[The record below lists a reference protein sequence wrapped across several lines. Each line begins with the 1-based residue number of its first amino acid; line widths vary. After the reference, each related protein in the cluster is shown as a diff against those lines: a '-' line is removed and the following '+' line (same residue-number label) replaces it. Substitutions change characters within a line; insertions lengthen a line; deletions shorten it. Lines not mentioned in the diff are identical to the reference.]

1 MLTYPFGA
9 GGIVTRLITA
19 GKSGEVVV
27 LLHGFTSR
35 ADRWRGTV
43 GTLAAQGYRVFAP
56 DLPGHGFA
64 TKDPAFDHSVGGYR
78 DFVLDLIARLRL
90 DRINLVGTSLGG
102 HVAAA
107 VAARVPDLVSRLV
120 MIGSMGLD
128 RLPDERI
135 AAIRAGL
142 SDMSFAAIRTR
153 LLTVFNDP
161 ALVTDDLVKEDMLV
175 NTSPGAVACLQKFGT
190 YLASSF
196 NKELAIDDLV
206 ALDAKVPLLLIWGE
220 DDRSA
225 PLAVAHAVRK
235 RLSHAR
241 LAVMHGINHTPYI
254 ESAELFCRILQAFLR
269 DGATI
274 SDRDVSYH

>member
-9 GGIVTRLITA
+9 GDIVTRLITA
-19 GKSGEVVV
+19 GNGEVVV

-35 ADRWRGTV
+35 ADRWRGTI
-43 GTLAAQGYRVFAP
+43 GTLAAQGYHVFAP

-64 TKDPAFDHSVGGYR
+64 TKDPAFDHSVSGYR

-90 DRINLVGTSLGG
+90 DRVNLVGTSLGG

-128 RLPDERI
+128 QLSAERI
-135 AAIRAGL
+135 AAIRGGL
-142 SDMSFAAIRTR
+142 SDMSFAAVRSR

-161 ALVTDDLVKEDMLV
+161 ALITDDLVREDTLV
-175 NTSPGAVACLQKFGT
+175 NTSPGAIACLQKFGT

-206 ALDAKVPLLLIWGE
+206 ALDGKVPLLLIWGE

-225 PLAVAHAVRK
+225 PVAVAHAVRT
-235 RLSHAR
+235 RLSHAQ

-254 ESAELFCRILQAFLR
+254 ESPELFCRILQAFLC
-269 DGATI
+269 DDAI
-274 SDRDVSYH
+274 VLDRAVSYY

>member
-1 MLTYPFGA
+1 MWTYPFGA
-9 GGIVTRLITA
+9 GGIVTRLITS
-19 GKSGEVVV
+19 GNSGEVVV

-64 TKDPAFDHSVGGYR
+64 TKDPAFDHSVSGYR
-78 DFVLDLIARLRL
+78 DFVLDLIEQLGL

-107 VAARVPDLVSRLV
+107 VAACVPDLVGRLV

-128 RLPDERI
+128 QLPSERI
-135 AAIRAGL
+135 AAIRGGL
-142 SDMSFAAIRTR
+142 ADMSFAAVRTR

-161 ALVTDDLVKEDMLV
+161 ALVTDDLVREDMLV

-206 ALDAKVPLLLIWGE
+206 ALDAKVPLLLNLG
-220 DDRSA
+220 RGRPVGASRRGASGAQA
-225 PLAVAHAVRK
+225 PLTCAARGDAWSQPYAIYGESRPV
-235 RLSHAR
+235 LSHPASVLVRRSHR
-241 LAVMHGINHTPYI
+241 LR
-254 ESAELFCRILQAFLR
+254 SR
-269 DGATI
+269 
-274 SDRDVSYH
+274 S